1 MLTTRDY
8 RLFDI
13 QHAVLPTRLPLDRFY
28 AELVRMQQVLNMKHL
43 VFSALKDT
51 ALIAARLLVR
61 GQTNFIWML
70 WKFNS
75 IYNPTRQLADHR
87 GPVRYAMQIPAAG
100 DNGKGASRDL
110 YILRLEPSRTTK
122 VLA

>member
-1 MLTTRDY
+1 MPRPRPGNGLLSRTREDAAGPEHED
-8 RLFDI
+8 LG
-13 QHAVLPTRLPLDRFY
+13 
-28 AELVRMQQVLNMKHL
+28 
-43 VFSALKDT
+43 FSALKDT
-51 ALIAARLLVR
+51 ALIAARLLAR